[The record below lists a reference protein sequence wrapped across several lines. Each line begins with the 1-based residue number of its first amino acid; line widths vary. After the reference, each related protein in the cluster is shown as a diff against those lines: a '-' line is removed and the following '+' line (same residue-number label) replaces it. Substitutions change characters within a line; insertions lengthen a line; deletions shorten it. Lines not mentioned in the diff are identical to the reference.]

1 MLDLLDSSIKML
13 QVADLNTKG
22 ADQWNA
28 LHFAANE
35 GHGDICE
42 VLIEKNIDVE
52 AVTSKKR
59 TVLHLAASRG
69 HTDIC
74 RLFCD

>member
-1 MLDLLDSSIKML
+1 MQEMLDLIDPAKKML
-13 QVADLNTKG
+13 QAAEMNTKG

-42 VLIEKNIDVE
+42 ALIEKSIDVE
-52 AVTSKKR
+52 AVTS
-59 TVLHLAASRG
+59 
-69 HTDIC
+69 
-74 RLFCD
+74 